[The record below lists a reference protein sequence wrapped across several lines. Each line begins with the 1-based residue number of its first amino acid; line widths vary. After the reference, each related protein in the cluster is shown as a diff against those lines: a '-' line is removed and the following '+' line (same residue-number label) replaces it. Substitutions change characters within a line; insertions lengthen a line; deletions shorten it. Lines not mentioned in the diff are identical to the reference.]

1 MFLLYALV
9 AGLILGLLAGG
20 RLSGLL
26 DLRLRWSAL
35 MVAGLLVQI
44 VLFSDVVAERVGAL
58 GPPIYVGSTAAVL
71 VAVVRNLSIPGLPI
85 VVAGAASNLAAILAN
100 GGFMPASPSAL
111 ASLGISPGAIYSNS
125 AVVPDPALWPLTD
138 IFALPRWVPFAN
150 VFSVGD
156 VLIGIGVAVTIVVA
170 MRRTPAGPDGDPRG
184 APRDPQA
191 GGDHDGHAGAD
202 RDPVRPDTSLERPV

>member
-9 AGLILGLLAGG
+9 AGIVLGLLAGG

-71 VAVVRNLSIPGLPI
+71 VAVLRNLSIPGLPI
-85 VVAGAASNLAAILAN
+85 VVAGAVSNLAAILAN
-100 GGFMPASPSAL
+100 GGFMPASPGAL

-125 AVVPDPALWPLTD
+125 AVVENPVLWPLTD

-156 VLIGIGVAVTIVVA
+156 VLIGIGVMVTIVVA
-170 MRRTPAGPDGDPRG
+170 MHSRTPPDPE
-184 APRDPQA
+184 P
-191 GGDHDGHAGAD
+191 HDG
-202 RDPVRPDTSLERPV
+202 RDLVRPDTSVERPV

>member
-1 MFLLYALV
+1 MFLLYALL
-9 AGLILGLLAGG
+9 AGLILGFLFGG

-26 DLRLRWSAL
+26 EMRFRWSWL

-71 VAVVRNLSIPGLPI
+71 VAVVRNLHITGLPI
-85 VVAGAASNLAAILAN
+85 VVAGALSNLAAIVAN
-100 GGFMPASPSAL
+100 GGFMPASPGAL

-125 AVVPDPALWPLTD
+125 AVVPNPALWPLTD

-170 MRRTPAGPDGDPRG
+170 MRRPAPVGNDDPSPDPAET
-184 APRDPQA
+184 AP
-191 GGDHDGHAGAD
+191 
-202 RDPVRPDTSLERPV
+202 PVHSDNSVERLV